1 MFQIRI
7 VWFARLAAISA
18 AAAVPQTPAFAAS
31 PPAAAQLAA
40 SQFAASAAVGSAART
55 SSAPAAAS
63 GGASSAAPV
72 AAGPQAGAAAAAG
85 ASASAGASAGA
96 VSAAAR
102 AKADGPAYGAELEG
116 FAYAYPVHRY
126 AFTSQRETLQMAYLD
141 VRPERA
147 NGRTVVLLHGK
158 NFCAGTWEQTIEV
171 LAKAGYR
178 VVAPDQ
184 IGFCKSTKPLRYQ
197 YSFQQLAH
205 NTHAL
210 LESIGVKEATVVG
223 HSTGG
228 MLAVRY
234 ALMYPR
240 DTQQLVLVNPI
251 GLEDW
256 KALGVPA
263 LSVDYWYAR
272 ELKTSADVIRRYEQR
287 TYYAGEWSPAY
298 ERWVQMLAGLYRGP
312 GRDVV
317 AWNSALVY
325 DMIFTQPV
333 LYEFGAIRVPTLL
346 LIGDKDTTAIGKD
359 VAPPDVHAK
368 LGRYPALAKRTQAA
382 IPGAVLYEF
391 PALGHAPQIQDPAT
405 FHKALLDGLAPAK
418 PAARGARAAGA
429 AGSAG
434 SAGE

>member
-40 SQFAASAAVGSAART
+40 SQFAASAAVGPAART

-85 ASASAGASAGA
+85 ASASAGA